1 VQKTCQELKKAGFT
15 EVSTLECLNREFQV
29 RKITLPVF
37 EPGMDPL
44 ASRKRKL
51 EDKEEGEEVDIEAKN
66 EEGKESKFVTGVPLT
81 TMPGHTGYLT
91 FATLPASIG

>member
-1 VQKTCQELKKAGFT
+1 M
-15 EVSTLECLNREFQV
+15 
-29 RKITLPVF
+29 PVF